1 MERITSQ
8 KFAEYKNKLGGNKA
22 GESEYMHDFAK
33 IESILN
39 EGIQN
44 NAFLRM
50 IDVKCMNY
58 PYRWLVEPIQIILL
72 ECLKIM
78 FKLA

>member
-1 MERITSQ
+1 MERITSK
-8 KFAEYKNKLGGNKA
+8 KFAEYKNKLGGNKT
-22 GESEYMHDFAK
+22 GESEYMNDFAK

-50 IDVKCMNY
+50 IHTAY
-58 PYRWLVEPIQIILL
+58 L
-72 ECLKIM
+72 ESS
-78 FKLA
+78 A

>member
-44 NAFLRM
+44 NAF
-50 IDVKCMNY
+50 Y
-58 PYRWLVEPIQIILL
+58 
-72 ECLKIM
+72 
-78 FKLA
+78 A

>member
-8 KFAEYKNKLGGNKA
+8 KFAEYKNKLGGNKT

-33 IESILN
+33 IEAILN

-44 NAFLRM
+44 NAFFTH
-50 IDVKCMNY
+50 D
-58 PYRWLVEPIQIILL
+58 
-72 ECLKIM
+72 
-78 FKLA
+78 